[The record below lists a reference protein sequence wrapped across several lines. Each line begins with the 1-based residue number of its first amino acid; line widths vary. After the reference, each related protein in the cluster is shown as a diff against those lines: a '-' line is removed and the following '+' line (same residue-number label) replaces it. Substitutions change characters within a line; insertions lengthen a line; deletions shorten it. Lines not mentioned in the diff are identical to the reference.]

1 MLVPVLARVSD
12 EHLSGPGTLEVG
24 DEVLGTGRAGHDL
37 DELPAVSA
45 PLVEDLLGGVGDEG
59 DGDVL
64 PSGRRGGRGYVV
76 RGCSHGAQPRARPGA
91 PEIRRHEP
99 VRASG
104 SLQETQAPSGGA
116 AHSGQ
121 DAGGAAGVDLSD
133 ELVVLALE
141 PQPPVVDLG
150 EAP

>member
-1 MLVPVLARVSD
+1 MVIPAVSYIID
-12 EHLSGPGTLEVG
+12 ERLSGPGALEVG
-24 DEVLGTGRAGHDL
+24 DEVVRAGRAGHDL

-64 PSGRRGGRGYVV
+64 PGGRGAGCVV
-76 RGCSHGAQPRARPGA
+76 RGCSHEAQPRAHPEA
-91 PEIRRHEP
+91 PE
-99 VRASG
+99 VRSRG
-104 SLQETQAPSGGA
+104 TSGGA
-116 AHSGQ
+116 AHPGQ